1 MNRETV
7 VPVQAG
13 WLYLVLDILCVLIL
27 IALFIV
33 GTSGLDGKGV
43 GPEMGTRCMWMLV
56 PFVFLVIFLSAGF
69 FMLQPNEAAVLLLF
83 GKYVGT
89 VKQEGFCWTNPFYR
103 KMKISLRLR
112 NLNGERLKVNDHAGN
127 PIEIAAVIV
136 WRVRDTFAAFFEV
149 NDYIGYV
156 QTQSESA
163 LRHLS
168 SAYPYDNWE
177 DERSIS
183 LRANIDEVSVAL
195 EQELQTRLDKAGVE
209 VLEARLSHLA
219 YASEIAEA
227 MLRRQQASAIIAAR
241 QKIVEGAVGMVH
253 MALEM
258 LKQEKVVDL
267 DEERKAAMVSNLL
280 VILCSEN
287 HAQPVVN
294 AGTLYH

>member
-1 MNRETV
+1 MDRETV
-7 VPVQAG
+7 VRVQEG
-13 WLYLVLDILCVLIL
+13 WLYLVLDLFCALIL
-27 IALFIV
+27 IALFIT
-33 GTSGLDGKGV
+33 GASGLDGKGV
-43 GPEMGTRCMWMLV
+43 GPEMGARCMWMLI
-56 PFVFLVIFLSAGF
+56 PFVFLVVFLSAGF

-83 GKYVGT
+83 GRYVGT

-183 LRANIDEVSVAL
+183 LRANIDEVSEAL

-241 QKIVEGAVGMVH
+241 QKIVEGAVGMVR
-253 MALEM
+253 MALDM
-258 LKQEKVVDL
+258 LESEKVVDL
-267 DEERKAAMVSNLL
+267 DDERKAAMVSNLL